1 MHETMDMADD
11 PEYDEEEPSFSDSE
25 DFVDDIEEDG
35 KPRWKYAGLWPAT
48 GCANGANGASLA
60 YGLVATEERRLA
72 SPIDSFLEAIH
83 LTLYEC
89 EWLV

>member
-35 KPRWKYAGLWPAT
+35 KPRWRDAGFWPAP
-48 GCANGANGASLA
+48 GCANGASLLA
-60 YGLVATEERRLA
+60 YGLATEERQLA
-72 SPIDSFLEAIH
+72 SR
-83 LTLYEC
+83 LTVFQKRSLTPTR
-89 EWLV
+89 V